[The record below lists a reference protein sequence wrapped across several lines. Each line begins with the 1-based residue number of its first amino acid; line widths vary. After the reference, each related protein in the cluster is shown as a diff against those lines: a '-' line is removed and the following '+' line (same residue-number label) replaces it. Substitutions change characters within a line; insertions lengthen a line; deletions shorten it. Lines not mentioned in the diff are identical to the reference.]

1 MLNAFIFQLRSNYL
15 ATAVESA
22 AGAATAAESA
32 TTAVESATTAV
43 ESTATAVESTAGAS
57 TGASSVFSPQDTAPN
72 DKVATATTA
81 KNFFIFF
88 NLID

>member
-43 ESTATAVESTAGAS
+43 ESTAGAS

-81 KNFFIFF
+81 KNFLIFF

>member
-32 TTAVESATTAV
+32 TTAVES
-43 ESTATAVESTAGAS
+43 TAGAS

-81 KNFFIFF
+81 KNFLIFF